1 VETIPNGQW
10 DCWNGSFEFFLGVNL
25 SKLTCNNVI
34 GLCLGAKNIKLSA
47 NDILRIGTFNFLKI
61 CFSELGLAFCMQT
74 ICNYYCKSKD
84 MQGSV
89 LWRHVFRH
97 ARECASIQFWL
108 IFSKFMWGMQVAEE
122 NCAQMHMAAG
132 VWEKDLQQTSV
143 GFNTIGVA
151 PIQGRPC
158 VWPMF

>member
-1 VETIPNGQW
+1 
-10 DCWNGSFEFFLGVNL
+10 
-25 SKLTCNNVI
+25 
-34 GLCLGAKNIKLSA
+34 
-47 NDILRIGTFNFLKI
+47 
-61 CFSELGLAFCMQT
+61 
-74 ICNYYCKSKD
+74 

>member
-1 VETIPNGQW
+1 METIPNGQW

-89 LWRHVFRH
+89 L
-97 ARECASIQFWL
+97 
-108 IFSKFMWGMQVAEE
+108 
-122 NCAQMHMAAG
+122 
-132 VWEKDLQQTSV
+132 
-143 GFNTIGVA
+143 
-151 PIQGRPC
+151 
-158 VWPMF
+158 